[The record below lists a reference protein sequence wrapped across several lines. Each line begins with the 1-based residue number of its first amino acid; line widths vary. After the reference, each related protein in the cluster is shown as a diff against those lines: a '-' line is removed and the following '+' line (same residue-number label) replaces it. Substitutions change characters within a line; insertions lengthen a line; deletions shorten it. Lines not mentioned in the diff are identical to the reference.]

1 MALVVV
7 TSLGTACVP
16 EGAPVTRLDISTQLT
31 WCGGVQPPPG
41 EPACHTS
48 PRSIPFEIRQKRDV
62 VAQGTSDTTGHLV
75 IVVPAGVPLRVVAA
89 EAPAYEQCD
98 EPTVVATAGT
108 TTAVVQTCT
117 VFAP

>member
-1 MALVVV
+1 MALLVV
-7 TSLGTACVP
+7 TSLVTACVP
-16 EGAPVTRLDISTQLT
+16 VAAPSTLLDVSTQLT

-48 PRSIPFEIRQKRDV
+48 PRSIPVEIRQKRDV

-89 EAPAYEQCD
+89 EAPAYEHCD
-98 EPTVVATAGT
+98 EPTVVAAAGT
-108 TTAVVQTCT
+108 ATAVVQTCT